1 MGKHFYSWI
10 RGTFGK
16 GTHWLG
22 TGVVAHQ
29 DRDYSLEVW
38 NNRPKIDF
46 DGTTG
51 LSKIKQ

>member
-1 MGKHFYSWI
+1 MENTFIPGLE
-10 RGTFGK
+10 GTFGK

-38 NNRPKIDF
+38 TIVPKLILM
-46 DGTTG
+46 GQPG
-51 LSKIKQ
+51 